1 MALAGRSLG
10 RLLIVCAAIL
20 LGASAPIQA
29 ARVSLTSADTG
40 FIVSP
45 VSTQEGRLLARFDLP
60 NAVVDGAV
68 ELAVLELRV
77 CVTCSNGGSGVTIDA
92 FPVTREWNGATVDWG
107 DAWATPGGDF
117 DRSVHAAWC
126 AARGASSIVRFD
138 VTDMVAAWASQASEN
153 RGLIVEKWHE
163 HLG

>member
-107 DAWATPGGDF
+107 DAWAT
-117 DRSVHAAWC
+117 
-126 AARGASSIVRFD
+126 
-138 VTDMVAAWASQASEN
+138 
-153 RGLIVEKWHE
+153 
-163 HLG
+163 